1 MLLTPPAVAAAAAE
15 TAAVA
20 ADTAAAV
27 ADTAAAVAAVVAEFG
42 AVALVSDVGAQEG
55 SLPGLGPRPRP
66 GQFAPLC
73 VVDSWCWPAGRACG
87 GKLPGAAARWPY
99 CRDAAWVAILNLIVP
114 LLARSLRPTRVT

>member
-1 MLLTPPAVAAAAAE
+1 MSGLGALAAKVLLTPPAVAAAAAE

-20 ADTAAAV
+20 ADTAAAVAAVV

-66 GQFAPLC
+66 GRFAPPLC
-73 VVDSWCWPAGRACG
+73 GGPLVQAGRS
-87 GKLPGAAARWPY
+87 R
-99 CRDAAWVAILNLIVP
+99 
-114 LLARSLRPTRVT
+114 LRLRGPRGRR